1 MKRYK
6 LILAYNGTNYIGW
19 QKQREVSG
27 AKRSIQ
33 SVLTNAFYKAF
44 DFKSVQLSGSSRT
57 DSGVHAMQYVAHVDL
72 EKKEQKDNVPYNA
85 SLLMKSVNSTLMKDN
100 EDILITNAEMVP
112 FSFHS
117 RYSATYRR
125 YVYRI
130 ISDPELGFNN
140 IWEKNFAWTQESILN
155 LSLMQQGCKLFE
167 GTHNFSNFCRSISR
181 HRDPI
186 RTINFM
192 KAYEVPP
199 PFYSLNRK
207 NTQYIHVEVQG
218 PTFLHS
224 QVRKMVHLIKRI
236 GEGKLLVDD
245 VEKLLTTTDYHTAG
259 YAAPASGL
267 YLMEVGYENQK
278 IDTEN
283 NNAPLSNNESS
294 NKAEDNNLIDK
305 ILPFSIKEKT

>member
-1 MKRYK
+1 
-6 LILAYNGTNYIGW
+6 
-19 QKQREVSG
+19 
-27 AKRSIQ
+27 
-33 SVLTNAFYKAF
+33 
-44 DFKSVQLSGSSRT
+44 
-57 DSGVHAMQYVAHVDL
+57 MQYVAHVDL